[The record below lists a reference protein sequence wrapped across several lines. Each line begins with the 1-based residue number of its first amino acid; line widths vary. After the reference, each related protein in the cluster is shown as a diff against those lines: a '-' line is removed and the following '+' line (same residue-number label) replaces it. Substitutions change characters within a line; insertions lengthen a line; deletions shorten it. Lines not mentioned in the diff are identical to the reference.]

1 MLLLLLPFFD
11 DDDDDDGLLILLFVV
26 ARVDEDGKL
35 VTDDEC
41 MKKGKELSILTK
53 WKCWCNNG
61 LCFLCGMTTR
71 YILRRRKDMRLLCCL
86 SLCVC
91 YYKKLFF

>member
-1 MLLLLLPFFD
+1 MKLLPFFDD

-53 WKCWCNNG
+53 WKYCCNNG

-71 YILRRRKDMRLLCCL
+71 LH
-86 SLCVC
+86 
-91 YYKKLFF
+91 F

>member
-1 MLLLLLPFFD
+1 MKLLLPFFDD

-53 WKCWCNNG
+53 WKC
-61 LCFLCGMTTR
+61 
-71 YILRRRKDMRLLCCL
+71 CCWA
-86 SLCVC
+86 
-91 YYKKLFF
+91 LFFVGDDRRGTF

>member
-1 MLLLLLPFFD
+1 
-11 DDDDDDGLLILLFVV
+11 LFVV

-53 WKCWCNNG
+53 RCCCCCCCCG
-61 LCFLCGMTTR
+61 LCFCGG
-71 YILRRRKDMRLLCCL
+71 
-86 SLCVC
+86 
-91 YYKKLFF
+91 

>member
-1 MLLLLLPFFD
+1 MLLLLPFFD

-53 WKCWCNNG
+53 WKC
-61 LCFLCGMTTR
+61 
-71 YILRRRKDMRLLCCL
+71 CCVIMGFVF
-86 SLCVC
+86 CVG
-91 YYKKLFF
+91 

>member
-11 DDDDDDGLLILLFVV
+11 DDDDDDDDGLLVLLLV
-26 ARVDEDGKL
+26 ARVDDGKL

-53 WKCWCNNG
+53 WKCCCNNG
-61 LCFLCGMTTR
+61 LCFLCGMMTR
-71 YILRRRKDMRLLCCL
+71 R
-86 SLCVC
+86 VT
-91 YYKKLFF
+91 F

>member
-1 MLLLLLPFFD
+1 MLLLPFF

-53 WKCWCNNG
+53 
-61 LCFLCGMTTR
+61 
-71 YILRRRKDMRLLCCL
+71 
-86 SLCVC
+86 
-91 YYKKLFF
+91 

>member
-1 MLLLLLPFFD
+1 MLLLLLPFF

-53 WKCWCNNG
+53 WKCCCNNG

-91 YYKKLFF
+91 YYEKLFF